1 MTSLQTEGRAR
12 RPTRPVHRVA
22 AAALGVVLGTFV
34 ITSAPHLVHHL
45 GEHQSLTGGCPVL
58 HVLQSI
64 PGMLA
69 SPSDVSF
76 LLVSAVLLLVR
87 APLVPSVPSALT
99 YQGRAPPPP
108 VFSPS
113 R

>member
-1 MTSLQTEGRAR
+1 MSLVHSPGSGRPRGSLALR
-12 RPTRPVHRVA
+12 AV
-22 AAALGVVLGTFV
+22 AAALGVALGTFA